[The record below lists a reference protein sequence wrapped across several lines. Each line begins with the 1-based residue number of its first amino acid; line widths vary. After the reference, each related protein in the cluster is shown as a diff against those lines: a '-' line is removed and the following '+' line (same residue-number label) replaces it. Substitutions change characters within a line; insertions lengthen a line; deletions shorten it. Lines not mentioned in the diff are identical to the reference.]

1 MKFIRFF
8 VNQAPAQERHTYKE
22 YVSEQFLKGTSADN
36 NDKKNNGNAFRKLKD
51 QGSDFIHSFYQL
63 YYYATCSK
71 Q

>member
-1 MKFIRFF
+1 
-8 VNQAPAQERHTYKE
+8 
-22 YVSEQFLKGTSADN
+22 VSEKFLKGTSADN

-51 QGSDFIHSFYQL
+51 QGSDFIHSFYPL